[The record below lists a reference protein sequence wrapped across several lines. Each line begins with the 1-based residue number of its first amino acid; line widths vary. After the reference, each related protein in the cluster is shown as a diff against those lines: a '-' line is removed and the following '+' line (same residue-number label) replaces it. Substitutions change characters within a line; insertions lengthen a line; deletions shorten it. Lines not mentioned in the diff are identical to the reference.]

1 MPANFGIGTLAS
13 ARTIAIAG
21 AGIGGLTAALALA
34 TRGFR
39 VALFDKAARLEETG
53 AGIQLS
59 PNATRVLDGLGL
71 RERLLASVV
80 APDAVVIKTAHDAA
94 LARLPLGPAAEKRY
108 GSPYWMIHRGDLQAA
123 LLGAALAH
131 PDITLTL
138 GAAVDDCAATAD
150 GVAVQVLRGETLEEI
165 GAAALIGADG
175 LWSRVRELAHVPAKW
190 TPVRRP
196 EHAQMN
202 VGAADPARFARRTA
216 WRALVLADA
225 VALAFR
231 APVIHLWLGHGSHLV
246 HYPVKAGAMINIVAI
261 AADAQPSH
269 GWSTAAAPDEVLTR
283 FSSDAWA
290 KPARDLLA
298 LPERWLKWPLYDR
311 PPRPQRGRGAVTLL
325 GDAAHPMLP
334 FLAQGAAMAIE
345 DAAVLAGCLA
355 ATPDDAPAALRRYEQ
370 ARAARTAKVQ
380 RAARLNDTVYHLPWP
395 ASVAR
400 DFAMGRMGND
410 RLLAQFDWIYGWRPE

>member
-1 MPANFGIGTLAS
+1 VRLRAGRGLS
-13 ARTIAIAG
+13 GARTIAIAG

-34 TRGFR
+34 ARGFR

-59 PNATRVLDGLGL
+59 PNATRVLNGLGL
-71 RERLLASVV
+71 RERLLPSVV
-80 APDAVVIKTAHDAA
+80 APDAVVIRTAHDGM
-94 LARLPLGPAAEKRY
+94 LARLPLGPAAEARY

-138 GAAVDDCAATAD
+138 GAAVDDCAANPD
-150 GVAVQVLRGETLEEI
+150 GVTVQVLHGETLEESR
-165 GAAALIGADG
+165 AAALIGADG
-175 LWSRVRELAHVPAKW
+175 LWSRVRALAG
-190 TPVRRP
+190 
-196 EHAQMN
+196 E
-202 VGAADPARFARRTA
+202 ADAARFARRTA

-225 VALAFR
+225 VAPPFR
-231 APVIHLWLGHGSHLV
+231 APAIHLWLGHGSHLV

-269 GWSTAAAPDEVLTR
+269 GWSTAAPPDEVLTR
-283 FSSDAWA
+283 FPAEAWA

-311 PPRPQRGRGAVTLL
+311 PPRPHRGRGAVTLL

-370 ARAARTAKVQ
+370 ARSARTARVQ
-380 RAARLNDTVYHLPWP
+380 RAARRNDTVYHLPWP

-400 DFAMGRMGND
+400 DLAMGAMGND
-410 RLLAQFDWIYGWRPE
+410 RLLAHYDWIYDWKLKL